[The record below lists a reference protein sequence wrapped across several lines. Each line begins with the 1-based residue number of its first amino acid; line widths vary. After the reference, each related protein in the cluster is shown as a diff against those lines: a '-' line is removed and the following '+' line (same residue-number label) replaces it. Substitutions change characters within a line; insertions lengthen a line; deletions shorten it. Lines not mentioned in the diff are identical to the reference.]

1 MSLVQIGALEVIS
14 LRLSMPLAGAWTA
27 EVEVDTGEP
36 LAGAVVIAMGVDDAA
51 PVEFSG
57 TVLES
62 RAFEGRARAFIVGGR
77 GGLRRELP
85 PRQYQLAPPRLVVSA
100 ILRESGE
107 EAGELEG
114 LDGLPLLARWV
125 RARARAAE
133 ALNVVCRRAG
143 VSWRVRR
150 NGTIRV
156 GVERWPAYAGRPF
169 CVSED
174 GAHARAMYAPEA
186 PDIEPGMLLEGR
198 RVGRVVHHVNDAG
211 AFRTEVIL
219 EEGGS

>member
-27 EVEVDTGEP
+27 EAEVDTAEP
-36 LAGAVVIAMGVDDAA
+36 LSGSVVIAVGVEDAA
-51 PVEFSG
+51 TVEFSG

-85 PRQYQLAPPRLVVSA
+85 PRQYQLAPPRLIVSA
-100 ILRESGE
+100 ILREAGE

-114 LDGLPLLARWV
+114 LDGLPVLARWV
-125 RARARAAE
+125 RVRARAAE

-150 NGTIRV
+150 NGTILV
-156 GVERWPAYAGRPF
+156 GVETWPVYAGRPF

-174 GAHARAMYAPEA
+174 GAHARAVYAQDA
-186 PDIEPGMLLEGR
+186 PDIEPGILFDGR
-198 RVGRVVHHVNDAG
+198 RVGRVVHRVDDAG
-211 AFRTEVIL
+211 AFRTEVL
-219 EEGGS
+219 FEEAS

>member
-1 MSLVQIGALEVIS
+1 MSLVQIGSLEVIS

-27 EVEVDTGEP
+27 EAEVDTAEP
-36 LAGAVVIAMGVDDAA
+36 LAGPAVIALGVENAA

-85 PRQYQLAPPRLVVSA
+85 PRQYQLAPPRLIVSA
-100 ILRESGE
+100 ILREANE
-107 EAGELEG
+107 DAGELEG
-114 LDGLPLLARWV
+114 LDGLPVLARWV
-125 RARARAAE
+125 RARARVAE
-133 ALNVVCRRAG
+133 GLNVVCRRAG

-156 GVERWPAYAGRPF
+156 GVETWPAYHGRPF
-169 CVSED
+169 CISED
-174 GAHARAMYAPEA
+174 GAHARAVYAQEA
-186 PDIEPGMLLEGR
+186 PDIEPGILLEGR
-198 RVGRVVHHVNDAG
+198 RVGRVVHRVDDAG
-211 AFRTEVIL
+211 AFRTEVL
-219 EEGGS
+219 FEEAP